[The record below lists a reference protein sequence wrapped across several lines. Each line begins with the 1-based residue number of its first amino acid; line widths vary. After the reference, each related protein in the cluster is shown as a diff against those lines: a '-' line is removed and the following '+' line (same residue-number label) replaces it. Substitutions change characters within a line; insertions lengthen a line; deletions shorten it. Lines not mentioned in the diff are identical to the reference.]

1 MSGIVSGMDYSLL
14 FTGATTS
21 AGSAYT
27 DMLTTIEG
35 GGSSTGTGVSSTDPL
50 TALTM
55 AEQNQTA
62 DVAKEAKT
70 PTVARAI
77 AAFTQ
82 GIANAKTIQQ
92 ALQNPYVLQV
102 LLTANNLGDQTGY
115 PALARKALMSNPNDA
130 NSLANQLS
138 STNSNWLSAAK
149 TYNFYKNGLA
159 ELQNPKIQA
168 TLTNAYAEISW
179 MNSLD
184 KTTPGL
190 SMALQFRQMASS
202 LTSVDQILGNNVS
215 WQVVLNALGIP
226 QQIAFQDTTAQ
237 EQAVSSRMNVKDL
250 QDPTF
255 VTRLTDQ
262 YLLAMQQQ
270 NQSSS
275 TSAPS
280 MDALAEQAMG
290 LVV

>member
-1 MSGIVSGMDYSLL
+1 
-14 FTGATTS
+14 
-21 AGSAYT
+21 
-27 DMLTTIEG
+27 
-35 GGSSTGTGVSSTDPL
+35 
-50 TALTM
+50 
-55 AEQNQTA
+55 
-62 DVAKEAKT
+62 
-70 PTVARAI
+70 
-77 AAFTQ
+77 
-82 GIANAKTIQQ
+82 
-92 ALQNPYVLQV
+92 
-102 LLTANNLGDQTGY
+102 
-115 PALARKALMSNPNDA
+115 
-130 NSLANQLS
+130 
-138 STNSNWLSAAK
+138 
-149 TYNFYKNGLA
+149 
-159 ELQNPKIQA
+159 
-168 TLTNAYAEISW
+168 
-179 MNSLD
+179 
-184 KTTPGL
+184 
-190 SMALQFRQMASS
+190 MALQFRQMASS